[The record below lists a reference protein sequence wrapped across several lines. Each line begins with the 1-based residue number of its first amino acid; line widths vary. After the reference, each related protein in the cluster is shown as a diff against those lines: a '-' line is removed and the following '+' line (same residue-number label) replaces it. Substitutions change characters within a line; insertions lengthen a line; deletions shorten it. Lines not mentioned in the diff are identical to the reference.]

1 MRHRGTVTW
10 FTVTTLLLVL
20 GFGLAPVTNNDSA
33 FGGSGLTAESAV
45 PVSSVQDV
53 KALAPLSNSNASSGF
68 VIDFSNRP
76 YHVYKDPDA
85 SWLTVRA
92 TLSNPLSAAGTVTA
106 PNGTVFPMSKV
117 TNMNGTVELKLTL
130 GRGSAPGT
138 YTVFV
143 NVTKLP
149 ATSFTRFTVT
159 ENLLEQTSTFL
170 GLNLH

>member
-1 MRHRGTVTW
+1 MRFAATTV
-10 FTVTTLLLVL
+10 LLVL
-20 GFGLAPVTNNDSA
+20 AFGLVPVTNSDSA
-33 FGGSGLTAESAV
+33 SGGSGLTADSARPR

-53 KALAPLSNSNASSGF
+53 KALALSNSNASSGF

-85 SWLTVRA
+85 SWLTLRA
-92 TLSNPLSAAGTVTA
+92 TLSNPLSVTGTVTA
-106 PNGTVFPMSKV
+106 PNGTVFAMSKV

-138 YTVFV
+138 YAVFV
-143 NVTKLP
+143 NVAKLP
-149 ATSFTRFTVT
+149 TTSFMRFTVT